1 MDEKKFSILMSL
13 YKKESPDNLEECF
26 ASIEKQT
33 LRPSEIICVFDGEIG
48 SDLESIVFSWE
59 NKLNIKIIRLKY
71 NVGLGKALNAGL
83 EHCSFDLVA
92 RMDTDDIC
100 KNDRF
105 EKQISLMN
113 NKPNLALLGSY
124 ISEFESDISCVTG
137 VRYVPEA
144 YESIISYCRV
154 KNPFNHM
161 TVVFRKKDILN
172 VGGYQH
178 HPYMEDYNLWLRVIS
193 AGLVVENLPEVLVY
207 ARVGKGMLKRRSGLS
222 YIKSEYEL
230 AKLKVNLNVQSI
242 PSALTYFFLR
252 SLPRLLPLSVL
263 SYIYKSNRKN
273 N

>member
-1 MDEKKFSILMSL
+1 MAKFSVLMSL
-13 YKKESPDNLEECF
+13 YAKENINSLNECF
-26 ASIEKQT
+26 KSLSEQSLLAD
-33 LRPSEIICVFDGEIG
+33 EIICVYDGAISKEL
-48 SDLESIVFSWE
+48 DDIVVLWSHV
-59 NKLNIKIIRLKY
+59 LNIKIIKLEN
-71 NVGLGKALNAGL
+71 NVGLGQALNEGL
-83 EHCSFDLVA
+83 KYCSYDIIA

-100 KNDRF
+100 CYNRF
-105 EKQISLMN
+105 EMQIKKMIMDPKISV
-113 NKPNLALLGSY
+113 LGTD
-124 ISEFESDISCVTG
+124 IIEFDNDLVNVTG
-137 VRYVPEA
+137 HRRVPKS
-144 YESIISYCRV
+144 YHDIISYSRI